1 MYDELVKTLRLRAAL
16 WEKMFDEDNVLKQAA
31 DAIEELSKL
40 NAEIT
45 RRELKLRMEKPR
57 WIPVTE
63 RLPESGVHV
72 LACCRVK
79 WLGGGGRSYV
89 CDAFYSAPKTEICS
103 YNDDIDAEY
112 DEETD
117 EYYMPEGWW
126 EVIKN
131 WDDYSCVVIG
141 DFVTHWMPLPEPPKE
156 E

>member
-16 WEKMFDEDNVLKQAA
+16 WEKMYDEDNVLKQAA